1 MSHLDDLFGQTG
13 RVAFVTGA
21 SSGLGIHAAKALAKT
36 GAAVALVARREDR
49 LREVA
54 DELAT
59 LGVETCVIPGDVTDR
74 GAMERAFSTAE
85 KALGGIDILLHGAGI
100 ARLKRAERHTRADW
114 EDVLAVDLTSS
125 FELSQIFIER
135 YQARDGA
142 TDGRIIYLSSVMGTV
157 ANAVHRAVSY
167 QAAKHGVQGLMKQL
181 AIEWAGHGITVNSIA
196 PSYFPTEMTVDPAT
210 GEIPPVMHERMQL
223 FTPIGRT
230 GRPEEIETAVAF
242 LASRASS
249 YVTGATVPVDG
260 GWTAW

>member
-1 MSHLDDLFGQTG
+1 MSHLDDLFGQSG

-49 LREVA
+49 LKEVA
-54 DELAT
+54 RELDGIGAR
-59 LGVETCVIPGDVTDR
+59 TCVIPGDVTDR
-74 GAMERAFSTAE
+74 AAMERAFDTAE
-85 KALGGIDILLHGAGI
+85 SELGNIDILLHGAGI

-114 EDVLAVDLTSS
+114 DDVLAVDLNSS
-125 FELSQIFIER
+125 FELSQIFAER
-135 YQARDGA
+135 FRAREDA
-142 TDGRIIYLSSVMGTV
+142 SAGRIIYLSSVMGTV
-157 ANAVHRAVSY
+157 GNSVHRAVSY

-181 AIEWAGHGITVNSIA
+181 AIEWAGHDITVNSIA

-210 GEIPPVMHERMQL
+210 GEIPPAMHERMQL
-223 FTPIGRT
+223 FTPMGRT

-242 LASRASS
+242 LASRAST
-249 YVTGATVPVDG
+249 YVTGTTVPVDG